1 MLNSVV
7 RMSNKEISLA
17 SSSNNLPSVEEVAR
31 QVEKALKDLFQENYK
46 TGVIKYKAGL
56 YLVLPPEFF
65 HFPPAI
71 LSCEPHPDDPDR
83 ALYVVISLRIPVP
96 CDDLISAISNLKN
109 VQIFE
114 IEKIDVGGEEADKSL
129 CFINVG
135 VRIHCTSVMNDYQWF
150 LMMLSSVLRSP
161 LQIYPNIRERQD
173 SQFPS
178 VESLDVKESEAEGIW

>member
-1 MLNSVV
+1 MKLFESEIK
-7 RMSNKEISLA
+7 MSNKISTM
-17 SSSNNLPSVEEVAR
+17 SVGNLPSIEEIAKH
-31 QVEKALKDLFQENYK
+31 VEKALKELFQENYK

-71 LSCEPHPDDPDR
+71 LSCEPHPDDPDK

-96 CDDLISAISNLKN
+96 CDDLVNAILNLRN
-109 VQIFE
+109 VQIFG
-114 IEKIDVGGEEADKSL
+114 IERINIGGENSNKSL

-135 VRIHCTSVMNDYQWF
+135 TRIHCASVMSDYQWF

-161 LQIYPNIRERQD
+161 LQIYPNIREKRD
-173 SQFPS
+173 TQFPS
-178 VESLDVKESEAEGIW
+178 MESLEVKESEEEGIW